1 MTIKLKSVVEEFI
14 NPINIKTIEEK
25 GNIRIL
31 VPSSLENDKI
41 KEDQLK
47 SGEIDLEKINPKQYL
62 KKNDIVFQAKG
73 NKFEVVLIE
82 ENYENLLASSLYFII
97 RVNEKK
103 INPKYLQWLL
113 KTEKAKEYFE
123 KNTSGTVMK
132 IVRKS
137 TLEDF
142 EFDCPSLKEQENFQT
157 LIRAFEN
164 EEKETL
170 KYLESK
176 KELIERKILAKYE
189 VK

>member
-1 MTIKLKSVVEEFI
+1 MAFKD
-14 NPINIKTIEEK
+14 
-25 GNIRIL
+25 R
-31 VPSSLENDKI
+31 
-41 KEDQLK
+41 
-47 SGEIDLEKINPKQYL
+47 
-62 KKNDIVFQAKG
+62 
-73 NKFEVVLIE
+73 
-82 ENYENLLASSLYFII
+82 
-97 RVNEKK
+97 
-103 INPKYLQWLL
+103 
-113 KTEKAKEYFE
+113 KAKEYFE